1 MADDDTQRE
10 AVRAVAENVA
20 DRLEDEKEYLTD
32 LDSAIGDAD
41 HGANMSRGF
50 RAAADTVADADDA
63 EPADLVKQVGTTLIS
78 EVGGASGP
86 LYGGS
91 IMSASQAFADEGITA
106 ETSVDFA
113 EAYLDKVKDRG
124 DARIGAKTMVD
135 ALTPAVHTYKKS
147 IEQDDLPPLTALAK
161 AVDAAERGVEFTM
174 PIRAEKG
181 RASYLGWRS
190 VGHQDPGATSTL
202 YIMEELLATA
212 QEYVEG
218 EIERDATAVEEPDE
232 DPTDVA
238 EDGADSDADD
248 EGDAR

>member
-10 AVRAVAENVA
+10 AVRAAAENVA
-20 DRLEDEKEYLTD
+20 DRLEEEKEYLTD

-50 RAAADTVADADDA
+50 RAAAETVADADDA
-63 EPADLVKQVGTTLIS
+63 EPADLVKRVGTTLIS

-91 IMSASQAFADEGITA
+91 IMSASQTFAENGITA

-113 EAYLDKVKDRG
+113 EAYLDKVEDRG

-161 AVDAAERGVEFTM
+161 AVDAAERGVDFTV

-212 QEYVEG
+212 EEYVEG

-232 DPTDVA
+232 DPADVA
-238 EDGADSDADD
+238 DDGADSDADG
-248 EGDAR
+248 EGDT